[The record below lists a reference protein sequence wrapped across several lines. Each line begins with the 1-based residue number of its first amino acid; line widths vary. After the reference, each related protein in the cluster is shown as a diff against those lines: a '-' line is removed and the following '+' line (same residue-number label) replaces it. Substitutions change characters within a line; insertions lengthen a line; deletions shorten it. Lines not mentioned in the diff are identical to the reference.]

1 MIPPLGSALIWLVVL
16 LLLME
21 LAEVW
26 SSCCA
31 CPAARCKIPQWP
43 CCNKKSK
50 WYHEIFG

>member
-1 MIPPLGSALIWLVVL
+1 MILSLRPAFLWLVML

-21 LAEVW
+21 LVEVW

-31 CPAARCKIPQWP
+31 CPATRCKIPQWP

-50 WYHEIFG
+50 WYHSVFG